1 MTIYFLSGLGANYSA
16 FQYLVFPPGVQTV
29 FIDWLVPEKKE
40 TIQAY
45 AKRIAE
51 KIDASQPFILL
62 GLSFGGMLA
71 TEVMEFVTPQKTIL
85 ISSAARRQELPAH
98 YRLAGTLHINKL
110 FPAAV
115 IKKGN
120 VLINWIMGV
129 SAIKDKKLVQEILA
143 ASDPVFSK
151 WAINEIV
158 HWKRTVA
165 PNNIIRI
172 HGNSDKVLPII
183 NFKPHHIINKGGH
196 FMIANRADEIS
207 ALLAQLIAAPMNKTV
222 IADGK

>member
-16 FQYLVFPPGVQTV
+16 FQYLEFPAGVETV
-29 FIDWLVPEKKE
+29 FIDWLVPGKKE

-51 KIDASQPFILL
+51 KIDSSKPFILV

-98 YRLAGTLHINKL
+98 YKLAGTLRVNKL

-120 VLINWIMGV
+120 ALINWMMGV
-129 SAIKDKKLVQEILA
+129 SAIRDKKLVQEILA

-158 HWKRTVA
+158 HWKRRITPA
-165 PNNIIRI
+165 NIIRI
-172 HGNSDKVLPII
+172 HGNKDKVLPII
-183 NFKPHHIINKGGH
+183 NFKPHYVIKKGGH
-196 FMIANRADEIS
+196 FMVANRAGEIS
-207 ALLAQLIAAPMNKTV
+207 AILAQIITASNK
-222 IADGK
+222 